1 MTLTLTLTLA
11 QYLRLAIMDM
21 EFVNYSHSQHG
32 QQESVTPENMW
43 TVSRIAE
50 SEELTMTAIH
60 GPSVM
65 EVSGIPVTQELV
77 QLFSF

>member
-11 QYLRLAIMDM
+11 QYLRLAIMDI
-21 EFVNYSHSQHG
+21 EFVNYSQLR
-32 QQESVTPENMW
+32 QQESVTPENMR
-43 TVSRIAE
+43 TVSRIAG

-60 GPSVM
+60 GPSGV

-77 QLFSF
+77 QSFGF